1 MPVTAFWTA
10 LSVPK
15 PQDILLT
22 LISEGFVP
30 DKKKNWRKGSETPIS
45 FLTHIEWF
53 CWLKGGCWE
62 SSSACWALHKL
73 SAKYSQAGLLLKKTL
88 SGGTSLVATVLLTFQ
103 HSSDLTQHVYMWN
116 IHHLLPMWI
125 QEMWIKAFGTG
136 DEFVLL
142 FSVVLRLESFT
153 FLGERGHIKLKT
165 RHNYSAYKKY
175 LTVLMFY
182 PTYTNRSWS
191 EFGFRQKKTKNFN
204 LKVYCSIYF
213 ID

>member
-1 MPVTAFWTA
+1 MLVTAFWTA

-15 PQDILLT
+15 PQDILST

-73 SAKYSQAGLLLKKTL
+73 SAKYHQAGLLLKKTL
-88 SGGTSLVATVLLTFQ
+88 SGGTSLVATFQ

-125 QEMWIKAFGTG
+125 QEMWIKNIWNWRWICS
-136 DEFVLL
+136 FV
-142 FSVVLRLESFT
+142 FSCVLWLESFT

-165 RHNYSAYKKY
+165 GHNCSAYKRY
-175 LTVLMFY
+175 LTALMFY
-182 PTYTNRSWS
+182 PTYTNQSWS
-191 EFGFRQKKTKNFN
+191 EFGFRQNKKNKP
-204 LKVYCSIYF
+204 
-213 ID
+213 